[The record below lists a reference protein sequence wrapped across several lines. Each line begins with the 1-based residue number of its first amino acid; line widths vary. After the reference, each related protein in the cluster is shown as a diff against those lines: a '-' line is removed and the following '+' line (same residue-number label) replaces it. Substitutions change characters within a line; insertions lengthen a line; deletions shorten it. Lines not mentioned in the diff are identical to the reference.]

1 LIHSR
6 KIVDFTEIYRAKLR
20 LIWGF
25 KLALDCRGLCQT
37 KYFFDRQG
45 GNSNLYLQGAKR
57 CQNCNGRYIG
67 DQDQADGIWE
77 GIFCPCCGTRLRLKP
92 RKSKL
97 KEKVLIEKQ
106 IIRL

>member
-1 LIHSR
+1 
-6 KIVDFTEIYRAKLR
+6 
-20 LIWGF
+20 
-25 KLALDCRGLCQT
+25 
-37 KYFFDRQG
+37 
-45 GNSNLYLQGAKR
+45 LYLQGAKR

-67 DQDQADGIWE
+67 DQNQEDGCWL

-106 IIRL
+106 IVRL